1 MQRCT
6 RCGGNVPD
14 NAVFCVY
21 CGSPFNSV
29 MDRPLTISE
38 YPTARLPAFT
48 STAVST
54 PRMFTLTGKKERIV
68 RTTIGEYPTS
78 LQPMIPSNAVMPTFI
93 TGEQG
98 YTQVDEGYDMV
109 EQIPFEETDH
119 QDWPRRSLLT
129 GAAAAEVL
137 ANGRLA
143 PFGNLPLTQG
153 TPFMN
158 GAPLAQG
165 TPFMN
170 GAPLVQGAPF
180 MNGAPLAQGVSVASS
195 HASVFSGE
203 DVFYSPSS
211 ASPPPPA
218 TPPDPSWQSFPAE
231 RATPSWGLPPAPL
244 AASQVWHKQR
254 HRRRTGKFH
263 THNALLKGTLISIS
277 GVLILATFVAI
288 LLVISPPTLTL
299 NGVLSGNVVVTSGGS
314 LHVHGSG
321 FVPLGAVDLM
331 LDTEV
336 PLARVGMDAN
346 GKVFYGIVRA
356 SHSPHSYRTLAR
368 AKATHYALS
377 LTPGGQPKNLGASA
391 TVGIDGI
398 FDATIAVG
406 TDWPL
411 GPHTIHARERL
422 TGRETSLSFRI
433 VAQKSLLRV
442 SATTLDFGKL
452 PAGNKATLP
461 IVISNAGPETLTWMA
476 DVSKVSWLKLQSS
489 LGKID
494 AGGLEQVLNVTV
506 DASRLVPGRYTAPLN
521 ITSSGG
527 NALVTIVVE
536 VVPNTGKPQAVLR
549 VTPSTLSFGTLGA
562 TQQATLL
569 LEVANVGAKSLIW
582 HASKGGAN
590 WLMLDTGTGTIQ
602 AGGIPESIHVTVDT
616 SKLANGPYSG
626 TLQITS
632 SGGNVNVPVSLS
644 VTGSTVAPGTP
655 TPNSTPPAPPTLIVS
670 PSGFNA
676 NTDCGYNA
684 SQGWTCT
691 ATVSNLKSTQATL
704 SWSATTLGING
715 VTLTPSSGNLSPGQS
730 MAVSIFV
737 PNTVCPANVDLT
749 FSGPGNA
756 QDMLWS
762 CATPQIS
769 ASPSSLPTGC
779 VSCVVT
785 LSLAQGTQGDANW
798 SASSPYLAGVTFF
811 PSQGVL
817 LAGQPLQVMV
827 TLPASACPPSAAFAF
842 QGPANTASITWTCI
856 PPKLTVG
863 PTSLDFGTL
872 QAGKTAAHTVRIG
885 NSGGRPLNWNADTG
899 GTSWLTLSNMG
910 STLAPGGSTTLNV
923 TVNSANLAP
932 GGYSATVNITSDGG
946 KTSLVIIMTVASPP
960 AALKVKPTNLS
971 FNTVQ
976 GTTAPST
983 QAFTVSNTG
992 GQPLNWTAQTDGSS
1006 WLSIDNSGSTVA
1018 PGSAVTVH
1026 VKVNPTGL
1034 AAGSY
1039 SATVHVSSNGG
1050 NAQIGVSLTV
1060 AASPPVLTVNPG
1072 SLNFNNISPGN
1083 TSTQT
1088 LKVSDSGGQPL
1099 TWTAQTDGSSWL
1111 SIDNTGS
1118 TINGGTSASIHVTV
1132 NTTSLAAGQSYSATI
1147 TVNSNGGGPTQIS
1160 LQLTVAAPPPPKL
1173 CNLSPGQLNFGS
1185 VASGASSTLTLT
1197 FSNCGGQP
1205 LMWTASGGDP
1215 ACPQG
1220 WLCLDNNP
1228 SSSGNLNPGQRA
1240 SIQVT
1245 VNTAATL
1252 PAPGGPGPYSA
1263 TIMFS
1268 TNEANGGNESV
1279 GVSVTVLPPVGSSTS
1294 PSSLNFLAFVC
1305 AVRWCHPLSRQL
1317 QSVHS

>member
-1 MQRCT
+1 MQRCA

-21 CGSPFNSV
+21 CGSTFNAV
-29 MDRPLTISE
+29 MDRPLTISD

-48 STAVST
+48 PTSVST
-54 PRMFTLTGKKERIV
+54 PRMSTLTGKKERII

-78 LQPMIPSNAVMPTFI
+78 LQPMMPSHAVMPTFI
-93 TGEQG
+93 IGEQS
-98 YTQVDEGYDMV
+98 YTQVDGGYDMV
-109 EQIPFEETDH
+109 EQIPFEDIDH
-119 QDWPRRSLLT
+119 QEWQRQSLLT
-129 GAAAAEVL
+129 GAASAGML

-143 PFGNLPLTQG
+143 PFGNLPMTQG

-158 GAPLAQG
+158 GAPLLQG
-165 TPFMN
+165 TP
-170 GAPLVQGAPF
+170 L
-180 MNGAPLAQGVSVASS
+180 MNGAPLAQGISAASS
-195 HASVFSGE
+195 HSSVFPGE

-211 ASPPPPA
+211 ASPPT
-218 TPPDPSWQSFPAE
+218 TPPDASWQSFPAE

-244 AASQVWHKQR
+244 SASQVWHKQR

-263 THNALLKGTLISIS
+263 AHNALLKGVFISIS
-277 GVLILATFVAI
+277 GLLILATLVAI
-288 LLVISPPTLTL
+288 LLAVFPPTLTL
-299 NGVLSGNVVVTSGGS
+299 NGVLSGNAVVTSGGS

-331 LDTEV
+331 LDTAV
-336 PLARVGMDAN
+336 PLAQVGMDAN
-346 GKVFYGIVRA
+346 GRVLYGIVRA
-356 SHSPHSYRTLAR
+356 PHIHGTLAR
-368 AKATHYALS
+368 TKATRYALS

-422 TGRETSLSFRI
+422 TGRETGLSFRI
-433 VAQKSLLRV
+433 VAQKSLLRI

-452 PAGNKATLP
+452 QAGNKATLP
-461 IVISNAGPETLTWMA
+461 IVISNAGPETLTWAA

-506 DASRLVPGRYTAPLN
+506 DASHLVPRRYTAPLN
-521 ITSSGG
+521 VTSSGG
-527 NALVTIVVE
+527 NALVNIVVE

-562 TQQATLL
+562 TQQATIL
-569 LEVANVGAKSLIW
+569 LEVANVGAKSLSW
-582 HASKGGAN
+582 HASTGGAN
-590 WLMLDTGTGTIQ
+590 WLMLDTSTGAIQ
-602 AGGIPESIHVTVDT
+602 AAGIPESIHVTVDT
-616 SKLANGPYSG
+616 TKLANGPYSG

-632 SGGNVNVPVSLS
+632 NGGNVNVPVSLN

-655 TPNSTPPAPPTLIVS
+655 TPNSTPPPPPTLIVS

-684 SQGWTCT
+684 GQGWTCT

-704 SWSATTLGING
+704 NWSATTLGING
-715 VTLTPSSGNLSPGQS
+715 VTLTPSSGNLTPGQS

-737 PNTVCPANVDLT
+737 PNTVCPTNADLT
-749 FSGPGNA
+749 FSGAGNA
-756 QDMLWS
+756 QDVLWS

-769 ASPSSLPTGC
+769 ASPRSLPTGC

-785 LSLAQGTQGDANW
+785 LSMAQGAQGDANW

-817 LAGQPLQVMV
+817 LAGQPLQVVV
-827 TLPASACPPSAAFAF
+827 TVPAAACPPSAAFAF
-842 QGPANTASITWTCI
+842 QGPANTSSITWTCI
-856 PPKLTVG
+856 PPKLTVSS
-863 PTSLDFGTL
+863 TNLDFGTL
-872 QAGKTAAHTVRIG
+872 QAGKTGTHTVRIG

-899 GTSWLTLSNMG
+899 GTSWLTLNNMG
-910 STLAPGGSTTLNV
+910 SMLAPGSSTTLNV
-923 TVNSANLAP
+923 TVNSATLAP

-971 FNTVQ
+971 FNAVQ
-976 GTTAPST
+976 AATTPST
-983 QAFTVSNTG
+983 QAFTVSNVG

-1006 WLSIDNSGSTVA
+1006 WLSLDNSGTTVA

-1050 NAQIGVSLTV
+1050 NAQIGVTLTV
-1060 AASPPVLTVNPG
+1060 TASPPVLMVNPG
-1072 SLNFNNISPGN
+1072 SLNFNNISQGN

-1088 LKVSDSGGQPL
+1088 FKVSDSGGQPL

-1118 TINGGTSASIHVTV
+1118 TINGGTSTNIHVTV
-1132 NTTSLAAGQSYSATI
+1132 NTTSLTGGQSYSATI
-1147 TVNSNGGGPTQIS
+1147 TVNSNGGGPIQVS
-1160 LQLTVAAPPPPKL
+1160 VQLTVAAPLPPKL

-1185 VASGASSTLTLT
+1185 VTSGASSTLTLT
-1197 FSNCGGQP
+1197 FSNCGGLP

-1220 WLCLDNNP
+1220 WLCMDNN
-1228 SSSGNLNPGQRA
+1228 SGNLSPGQRT

-1245 VNTAATL
+1245 VDTAATL
-1252 PAPGGPGPYSA
+1252 PAPGGPGSYPA

-1279 GVSVTVLPPVGSSTS
+1279 GVSVTVLPGPSASSAS
-1294 PSSLNFLAFVC
+1294 PSSLNFLVFAC
-1305 AVRWCHPLSRQL
+1305 AVRWCRPLSRQL